1 MTDDNTIDTTA
12 TVRET
17 KPVPK
22 PEPSAGVDLGTLDRF
37 DTKLLPNTRAEL
49 ADVVRRCLKT
59 EDPRSEGI
67 PPAFH
72 AAVAQGIH
80 EALLEYREL
89 AEANE
94 AKDYVAAIDTIAP
107 LFEATLQGLG

>member
-1 MTDDNTIDTTA
+1 MSDDNTIDTTA
-12 TVRET
+12 SVRET
-17 KPVPK
+17 KPLHQPK
-22 PEPSAGVDLGTLDRF
+22 PSAGVDLGTLERF
-37 DTKLLPNTRAEL
+37 DPRLLPNTRAEL
-49 ADVVRRCLKT
+49 ADVVKRCLKT
-59 EDPRSEGI
+59 EDPRAEGI

-94 AKDYVAAIDTIAP
+94 AEDYVNAINTIAP